1 MAQGLT
7 PYCGQIVTVFKN
19 QATASVEEVDDNRS
33 LTSKISALDAT
44 SLANISYYLRLSYG
58 ISSDTSRVTADN
70 VGSPRLSILTLMPA
84 MRSMKTDLF
93 NAACSLSSRQE
104 TMFIHLSIRKRRMVN
119 LVEMVLMGI
128 VATLFMDMLSILFG
142 KLKIIRQLIGPE
154 VVGRW
159 SLYTLRGKF
168 IHKDIHKTPALNHEK
183 SAALLSHYL
192 IGIALAGV
200 CLFLE
205 LNVPTIRHQ
214 LLMPLIFGI
223 ATVLLPWLWLYPSI
237 GLGFLAS
244 KSSRRSPY
252 IVTSLVNH
260 TNFGLGLVIWIA
272 FFRRFLV

>member
-1 MAQGLT
+1 M
-7 PYCGQIVTVFKN
+7 INF
-19 QATASVEEVDDNRS
+19 
-33 LTSKISALDAT
+33 
-44 SLANISYYLRLSYG
+44 
-58 ISSDTSRVTADN
+58 
-70 VGSPRLSILTLMPA
+70 
-84 MRSMKTDLF
+84 
-93 NAACSLSSRQE
+93 
-104 TMFIHLSIRKRRMVN
+104 
-119 LVEMVLMGI
+119 VEMILMG
-128 VATLFMDMLSILFG
+128 VLATLFMDLLSILLG
-142 KLKIIRQLIGPE
+142 KSKIIHQLIEPQ

-159 SLYTLRGKF
+159 TLYTLRGKF

-200 CLFLE
+200 YLFLE

-252 IVTSLVNH
+252 IITSLVNH
-260 TNFGLGLVIWIA
+260 TNFGLGLLIWIA
-272 FFRRFLV
+272 FFRRLLM